1 MSNSDDFLRS
11 RQQAP
16 TLSVNTWKSV
26 SEYRR
31 QTLESE
37 AANGLF
43 REPGGGIYK
52 DTGLSNVG
60 SVGRVKTANLSNS
73 NTISGAG
80 GASWRG
86 AGGADR
92 LTPETY
98 SPLWLNSNLNL
109 PRDRATV
116 NAWARA
122 FFALNPIVHNA
133 ISLHSTY
140 PIAKLSIKC
149 KDPKIEQFFSAMCEE
164 IDLTNICCQL
174 AQEYWT
180 VGEAFV
186 YAELDNNAAKWA
198 RLVIQNPDYMVVQRS
213 VVAGEPIISLRPDE
227 NLRRIC
233 TSSKPSDLQQKQ
245 QLNRNIID
253 AVKRGQNIPLSNFYV
268 SHLANRISP
277 YEIRG
282 TSLIVSCFRALML
295 WDQIKE
301 CKYAQTS
308 DMINPMRIFKVGGGV
323 SNYQP
328 TPADIE
334 HWTRV
339 IEEASGDK
347 NFKLVTHDGFATE
360 TVGAG
365 SGIYDTSADITQLM
379 KELYI
384 GLMVPN
390 VIMDGGGDI
399 SYQNGGVAL
408 DVLRQRYVQ
417 FRNYLTNWLRR
428 KIFAPIAKINGFYE
442 YKDTEKHLIIPDVE
456 WNHMSL
462 FDTGDYIQQLTTLAT
477 VSPPRISNHTLY
489 KSLGLEYE
497 DEVRKIRKEQIDL
510 AIQSREVETLAKMP
524 LDEIR
529 SIKDDTE
536 IKEIDGD
543 LPGQAG
549 MGGSEPP
556 LPGESPSGG
565 VSSPFGGSSSPGPL
579 PPPPPTP
586 NSFSPTPINPP
597 K

>member
-1 MSNSDDFLRS
+1 MSKSEDFLKS
-11 RQQAP
+11 REQP
-16 TLSVNTWKSV
+16 PIVTPNMWKSV
-26 SEYRR
+26 SQYRR
-31 QTLESE
+31 DTLEAE
-37 AANGLF
+37 TANGLF
-43 REPGGGIYK
+43 REAGGSPNYGMQK
-52 DTGLSNVG
+52 TSVG
-60 SVGRVKTANLSNS
+60 SVARIKTAQLSS
-73 NTISGAG
+73 TNTVSGTSGAN
-80 GASWRG
+80 WRG
-86 AGGADR
+86 SGGVDR
-92 LTPETY
+92 LTPEVY

-116 NAWARA
+116 NAWARS
-122 FFALNPIVHNA
+122 FFALNPIIHNA

-140 PIAKLSIKC
+140 PISKMNIKC
-149 KDPKIEQFFSAMCEE
+149 KDPKIQAFYSTMCEE
-164 IDLTNICCQL
+164 IDLMNICTQV

-180 VGEAFV
+180 LGEAFV
-186 YAELDNNAAKWA
+186 YGELDERAGKWS
-198 RLVIQNPDYMVVQRS
+198 RLLIQNPDYMVVQRS

-233 TSSKPSDLQQKQ
+233 TSNKPSDIQQKQ
-245 QLNRNIID
+245 QLSKNIID
-253 AVKRGQNIPLSNFYV
+253 SVKRGQNIPLSNFYV

-295 WDQIKE
+295 FDQIRE

-334 HWTRV
+334 QYRMV

-347 NFKLVTHDGFATE
+347 NFKLVTHDGFTVE

-365 SGIYDTSADITQLM
+365 SGIYDTSNDITQIM

-384 GLMVPN
+384 GMMVPN

-408 DVLRQRYVQ
+408 DVLRQRYTQ

-428 KIFAPIAKINGFYE
+428 KIFAPISKINEFYE
-442 YKDTEKHLIIPDVE
+442 LVDGKKKLIIPDIE

-462 FDTGDYIQQLTTLAT
+462 FDTGDYIQQLSTLVQAT
-477 VSPPRISNHTLY
+477 PPRVSNQTLY
-489 KSLGLEYE
+489 NSLGLEYE

-510 AIQSREVETLAKMP
+510 IIQAKEVQSLNSMSLNDLRA
-524 LDEIR
+524 L
-529 SIKDDTE
+529 KDDSE
-536 IKEIDGD
+536 IKEVVEGP
-543 LPGQAG
+543 LPGQEG
-549 MGGSEPP
+549 VEP
-556 LPGESPSGG
+556 LPGESNSPGG
-565 VSSPFGGSSSPGPL
+565 FGGSSA
-579 PPPPPTP
+579 PPPPPVS
-586 NSFSPTPINPP
+586 SFAPTPPASP
-597 K
+597 SK

>member
-1 MSNSDDFLRS
+1 MSKSNDFLQNRS
-11 RQQAP
+11 QPPQISPNMWKNVSQLRQE
-16 TLSVNTWKSV
+16 S
-26 SEYRR
+26 
-31 QTLESE
+31 LEQE
-37 AANGLF
+37 ANNGLF
-43 REPGGGIYK
+43 RGGSPIEK
-52 DTGLSNVG
+52 NGL
-60 SVGRVKTANLSNS
+60 T
-73 NTISGAG
+73 GAG
-80 GASWRG
+80 NIVKALSKSAQLSTTNTVSGTGGANWRG
-86 AGGADR
+86 SGGTDR
-92 LTPETY
+92 LVPEVY

-116 NAWARA
+116 NAWCRS

-140 PIAKLSIKC
+140 PISKLNIKC
-149 KDPKIEQFFSAMCEE
+149 KDPIHQDFFETMCEE
-164 IDLTNICCQL
+164 IDLMNICTQL

-180 VGEAFV
+180 LGEAFV
-186 YAELDNNAAKWA
+186 YGELDERLGKWS
-198 RLVIQNPDYMVVQRS
+198 RLLIQNPDYMVVQRS

-245 QLNRNIID
+245 QLSQNIID

-308 DMINPMRIFKVGGGV
+308 DMINPLRIFKVGGGV

-328 TPADIE
+328 TPADLE
-334 HWTRV
+334 QWRMV

-347 NFKLVTHDGFATE
+347 NFKLITHDGFAVE
-360 TVGAG
+360 TVGAA
-365 SGIYDTSADITQLM
+365 SGIYDTSGDITQLM
-379 KELYI
+379 KEMYI

-408 DVLRQRYVQ
+408 DVLKQRYFG
-417 FRNYLTNWLRR
+417 FRTYLTNWLRR
-428 KIFAPIAKINGFYE
+428 KIFAPISKINEFYE
-442 YKDTEKHLIIPDVE
+442 LKNGKKVLMIPDVE

-462 FDTGDYIQQLTTLAT
+462 FDTGDYITQLTTLAT
-477 VSPPRISNHTLY
+477 ATPPKVSNQTIY

-497 DEVRKIRKEQIDL
+497 DEVRKMRREQIDL
-510 AIQSREVETLAKMP
+510 AIQAREVESLNRTP
-524 LDEIR
+524 LDELR
-529 SIKDDTE
+529 AIKEDSE
-536 IKEIDGD
+536 IKEVVGI
-543 LPGQAG
+543 PGEVNGQ
-549 MGGSEPP
+549 SEAP
-556 LPGESPSGG
+556 LPGEVPGG
-565 VSSPFGGSSSPGPL
+565 FGGGSVPPPPISSSPSPSPFSPSAAGSL
-579 PPPPPTP
+579 PPP
-586 NSFSPTPINPP
+586 

>member
-16 TLSVNTWKSV
+16 VVTPNMWKSV
-26 SEYRR
+26 SQYRR
-31 QTLESE
+31 DTLEAE
-37 AANGLF
+37 TAQGLF
-43 REPGGGIYK
+43 REPGGGGIYK
-52 DTGLSNVG
+52 DNGLSAVG

-73 NTISGAG
+73 NTISGTS
-80 GASWRG
+80 GANWRG
-86 AGGADR
+86 NGGVDR

-109 PRDRATV
+109 PRARADV
-116 NAWARA
+116 NAWSRS
-122 FFALNPIVHNA
+122 FFALNPVVHNA

-140 PIAKLSIKC
+140 PISKLNIKC
-149 KDPKIEQFFSAMCEE
+149 KDPKVESFFATMSEE
-164 IDLTNICCQL
+164 IDLLNICTQV

-180 VGEAFV
+180 LGEAFV

-198 RLVIQNPDYMVVQRS
+198 RLLIQNPDYMVVQRS

-245 QLNRNIID
+245 QLSRNIID
-253 AVKRGQNIPLSNFYV
+253 AVKKGQNIPLSNFYV

-282 TSLIVSCFRALML
+282 TSLVVSCFRALML

-323 SNYQP
+323 SSYQP

-347 NFKLVTHDGFATE
+347 NFKLVTHDGFTTE

-408 DVLRQRYVQ
+408 DVLRQRYMQ

-442 YKDTEKHLIIPDVE
+442 YKDKQKQLVIPDVE

-477 VSPPRISNHTLY
+477 ASPPKVSNHTLY

-510 AIQSREVETLAKMP
+510 AIQAREVDTLNKMP
-524 LDEIR
+524 LDELR
-529 SIKDDTE
+529 TIKDDTE
-536 IKEIDGD
+536 IKEIQGG
-543 LPGQAG
+543 LPGESGA
-549 MGGSEPP
+549 MSSEPP
-556 LPGESPSGG
+556 LPGQESGP
-565 VSSPFGGSSSPGPL
+565 SPFSGGSSSPGPV
-579 PPPPPTP
+579 PPPPPA
-586 NSFSPTPINPP
+586 NSFNPTPINPT